1 MIHLVEIS
9 NFSAAKERRNEQVL
23 RNINNEWAEPKKAVA
38 VKEYSNKFLRDNQ
51 FNVRQKEN

>member
-1 MIHLVEIS
+1 MLQLIEINNS
-9 NFSAAKERRNEQVL
+9 LMGRERRNEQVL
-23 RNINNEWAEPKKAVA
+23 RNINNEWAEPKRAVA